1 MESDN
6 TIAHLDVGQ
15 RTRQINNAASY
26 INEALEMLGLL
37 DPVDGRIETAVRI
50 ARFWGSYEEVPVTQ
64 NDVASVVSPI
74 FAAESFK
81 EMVVTSRIRFDA
93 LCEHHFLPF
102 TGYAAIGIIPKGK
115 VYGLSKTAR
124 LMELFCKRP
133 TMQERLTSEIADAL
147 FDLLQ
152 PKGLGVVLYETMHSC
167 MSLRGVRSHEAT
179 TTTSALRGVM
189 MNEPETRAEFLTLAG
204 LR

>member
-1 MESDN
+1 MESDDK
-6 TIAHLDVGQ
+6 IAHLDVGQ

-50 ARFWGSYEEVPVTQ
+50 ARFWGSYEEAAVTQ
-64 NDVASVVSPI
+64 QDVAATVSPI
-74 FAAESFK
+74 FTGDFK

-102 TGYAAIGIIPKGK
+102 TGYAAIGVIPKGQ

-152 PKGLGVVLYETMHSC
+152 PKGLGVVLYDTMHSC
-167 MSLRGVRSHEAT
+167 MSLRGVKSHEAT